1 MNTNQDL
8 IDLIETLISNFDPTP
23 LLVNEEFPL
32 RWESNIF
39 IEDYDFSENYLDL
52 DQGDERSG
60 GKFLKSVGTAIEV
73 VREEDGSYEYW
84 DGIFMI
90 ESHSWCTKLNSDP
103 NFPSFSLINQKFKNL
118 KELTDFLVE
127 LYGWKVKEVTN
138 AVD

>member
-73 VREEDGSYEYW
+73 IREEDGSYEYW

-90 ESHSWCTKLNSDP
+90 ESHAWCTKLNSDP

-118 KELTDFLVE
+118 KELTEFLVE
-127 LYGWKVKEVTN
+127 LYGWEIKEITN
-138 AVD
+138 